1 MPQETHDDIVN
12 EDTMEEE
19 EDQTTVW
26 TPRMVHERNRK
37 DRIDRVG
44 LGRAEAST
52 SSKRKEEDIP
62 GKSRKSKKQK

>member
-1 MPQETHDDIVN
+1 
-12 EDTMEEE
+12 MEEE

-26 TPRMVHERNRK
+26 TTRMLDERNRK

-52 SSKRKEEDIP
+52 SSKRKEEVIP
-62 GKSRKSKKQK
+62 GKSRKSKKQNIMYWGRTGD